1 VRTDGD
7 PSAPNSDLLGAQGE
21 LSSASMLPM
30 VTKLKNRDM
39 LESVQVLHFF
49 SLSRMTAAVTTLI
62 ARGDAAG
69 VLQPSSRMSW
79 FSRGKEISWP
89 GRMGQRP
96 TKASTDP
103 LFNPN
108 KIMFRV

>member
-49 SLSRMTAAVTTLI
+49 SLSRMTAAVTTL
-62 ARGDAAG
+62 ARGDAADK
-69 VLQPSSRMSW
+69 SSPAQLKDELVFKGERDVM
-79 FSRGKEISWP
+79 
-89 GRMGQRP
+89 
-96 TKASTDP
+96 A
-103 LFNPN
+103 
-108 KIMFRV
+108 

>member
-49 SLSRMTAAVTTLI
+49 SQSRMTAAVTTLI
-62 ARGDAAG
+62 ARGDAADK
-69 VLQPSSRMSW
+69 SSPAQLKDELVFKGERDVMARTHGS
-79 FSRGKEISWP
+79 
-89 GRMGQRP
+89 
-96 TKASTDP
+96 KAHQG
-103 LFNPN
+103 
-108 KIMFRV
+108 